1 MVDLE
6 QHIVMRNI
14 RLIVVDSIASL
25 VRAASAETAEDRK
38 RNNEVLGRQAAV
50 LKRYAENFNIPVFTV
65 NQVA

>member
-1 MVDLE
+1 
-6 QHIVMRNI
+6 MRNI

-25 VRAASAETAEDRK
+25 VRAASAEAAEDRK